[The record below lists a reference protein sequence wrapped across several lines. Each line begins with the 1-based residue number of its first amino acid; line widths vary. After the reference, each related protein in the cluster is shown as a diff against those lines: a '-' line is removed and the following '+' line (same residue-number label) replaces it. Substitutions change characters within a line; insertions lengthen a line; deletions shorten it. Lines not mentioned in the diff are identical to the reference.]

1 MVFWLRAIEF
11 GETDRR
17 ADRESGHGIELL
29 VTGAGIEYP
38 LVSTSIEGLAR
49 HPRLERGEVVVVEVE
64 VRELPVL
71 NGTRIIG
78 ARGLVFVL
86 ELAQPPPLP
95 LDGDAHLGPKHTPTY
110 VVPSAHPST
119 ALAYSKRFRSEGD
132 PGRLPFDPLSTPS
145 ISVAVSWASARTCQL
160 FDAGAHETPQNRPG
174 CFRFCFRPGFFN
186 SFGRWGTLA
195 EPAPA
200 PAPALAPAPAPAA
213 GDAGAPPVVA
223 AATFPLPHAMP
234 PR

>member
-110 VVPSAHPST
+110 VVST
-119 ALAYSKRFRSEGD
+119 HMLTYARRRTELAQ
-132 PGRLPFDPLSTPS
+132 PPTLTP
-145 ISVAVSWASARTCQL
+145 WMKM
-160 FDAGAHETPQNRPG
+160 
-174 CFRFCFRPGFFN
+174 
-186 SFGRWGTLA
+186 LA
-195 EPAPA
+195 
-200 PAPALAPAPAPAA
+200 
-213 GDAGAPPVVA
+213 
-223 AATFPLPHAMP
+223 
-234 PR
+234 